1 MPREYVLKS
10 SPIDG
15 NRIKKIAKQLVE
27 DAKEDRELTLQAYRF
42 FKDLAEENPA
52 DNVAKTQ
59 MAALLKILQT
69 THSKTV
75 DAINALM
82 KYEDIQLKKERTA
95 STSSEDN
102 IYDILRKDS

>member
-1 MPREYVLKS
+1 
-10 SPIDG
+10 
-15 NRIKKIAKQLVE
+15 
-27 DAKEDRELTLQAYRF
+27 
-42 FKDLAEENPA
+42 
-52 DNVAKTQ
+52 